1 MDQFEQAHHEL
12 SRIQEIIARHEEHIF
27 ALRGWM
33 LTLLGGL
40 LAAYYTGNIHLN
52 LLALQ
57 IALPTIS
64 LLFLWIEVRHS
75 NVVESVVDRAEAVEK
90 QVSRAHSPTLKD
102 TVWYDGP
109 CVSEACRTG
118 AERVFP
124 QVKMMTFVVNR
135 TFYVVVILI
144 SVILAIA
151 LPPK

>member
-27 ALRGWM
+27 TLRGWM
-33 LTLLGGL
+33 LTVLGGL

-52 LLALQ
+52 LLVVQ
-57 IALPTIS
+57 IALPTIA

-75 NVVESVVDRAEAVEK
+75 NVVESVVNRAEAVEN
-90 QVSRAHSPTLKD
+90 QVSLAHSQTSENSA
-102 TVWYDGP
+102 WYDGP
-109 CVSEACRTG
+109 RVSEACRLG
-118 AERVFP
+118 AERVLP
-124 QVKMMTFVVNR
+124 QMQMMTFVLNR

-144 SVILAIA
+144 SIVVAIA